1 MNRKQWLGL
10 GGGAAVISA
19 LLYLAL
25 RTPAQQVELAE
36 VRAAPLVVSVQEEG
50 KTRLKQRYAVSAPVA
65 GTVRRIEREPGDAVK
80 LGEVVAE
87 LEPLAG
93 ALMDPQT
100 RARASAEAASADASV
115 RAARSRVHA
124 AEAALK
130 LAQRE
135 AQRLQDMGDAVSSS
149 QRETALMKVDQHEAE
164 QAAARADLAAAEQR
178 AEAARA
184 VLALQGSGGGDQ
196 FLRIEAPIDGVVLRR
211 FQESRSAVAAAQP
224 LLELGDPRALEIEV
238 EALSTAAVQLRPGL
252 EARVLRWGGANE
264 LQARVARIEPAAFT
278 KISALGVEEQ
288 RTRVILDFVSA
299 PELWASLGDAYRVEV
314 EFLLR
319 EDDAVLQVPSNA
331 LFRVQGRWA
340 VFVAQ
345 DGRAVQRLVE
355 IGDRAGLVTE
365 IRAGLK
371 SGEWV
376 VQHPDDRIGEGSR
389 LAPVEHR

>member
-319 EDDAVLQVPSNA
+319 EDDAVLQVLSNA

-371 SGEWV
+371 AGEQV
-376 VQHPDDRIGEGSR
+376 VQHPDDRIASGSR
-389 LAPVEHR
+389 LSAVSD